1 MFPPNT
7 LFLNTIFDILKQRAQ
22 LIGRYYM
29 QKDLLFGLCAD
40 VHHSKDFDERWRL
53 EKFLA
58 EAKERKA
65 DFIIQLGD
73 LTSFSDEGREIARL
87 FNSFEGPKYHV
98 LGNHETEFSDKAAV
112 LEMLGQKDK
121 YYSFDA
127 GDYHFI
133 VLDTNYEK
141 QGDKF
146 LDYNCRRHDFSNCYI
161 NPEQLAWLD
170 ADLTSTDKR
179 CFIFMHAT
187 CEVGD
192 FGIINKNDFRGVLWK
207 ANQRVG
213 YNKVTM
219 VVSGH
224 DHTDE
229 YLYKGGIHYLAVNS
243 MSHKYIGATCT
254 EQNSRAAELKAKHGT
269 LRHATFY
276 KDPLYAFVR
285 LKSNG
290 LIQIIGKQSE
300 YVEYSPLEVHWE
312 CAASPQISYREFWMN
327 GYGEL

>member
-1 MFPPNT
+1 
-7 LFLNTIFDILKQRAQ
+7 
-22 LIGRYYM
+22 M
-29 QKDLLFGLCAD
+29 QKDIIFGICAD

-73 LTSFSDEGREIARL
+73 LTSFSDEGREIAKL
-87 FNSFEGPKYHV
+87 FNSFEGPHYHV

-146 LDYNCRRHDFSNCYI
+146 YDYNCRRHDFSNCYM
-161 NPEQLAWLD
+161 NPEQLDWLAKDID
-170 ADLTSTDKR
+170 ATDKR

-219 VVSGH
+219 VVAGH

>member
-1 MFPPNT
+1 
-7 LFLNTIFDILKQRAQ
+7 
-22 LIGRYYM
+22 M
-29 QKDLLFGLCAD
+29 QKDIIFGICAD

-73 LTSFSDEGREIARL
+73 LTSFSDEGREIAKL
-87 FNSFEGPKYHV
+87 FNSFEGPHYHV

-170 ADLTSTDKR
+170 ADLASTDKR
-179 CFIFMHAT
+179 CLIFMHAT

-243 MSHKYIGATCT
+243 MSHKYIGGTYT
-254 EQNSRAAELKAKHGT
+254 EQSSRAKELKEKNGA

-290 LIQIIGKQSE
+290 LIQVIGKQSE

>member
-1 MFPPNT
+1 MT
-7 LFLNTIFDILKQRAQ
+7 SDGDLKNSSR
-22 LIGRYYM
+22 R
-29 QKDLLFGLCAD
+29 QK
-40 VHHSKDFDERWRL
+40 R
-53 EKFLA
+53 EK
-58 EAKERKA
+58 RT
-65 DFIIQLGD
+65 FIIQLGD
-73 LTSFSDEGREIARL
+73 LASFSDEGREIAGI
-87 FNSFEGPKYHV
+87 FNSFEGPHYHV
-98 LGNHETEFSDKAAV
+98 LGNHETEFSDKASV

-141 QGDKF
+141 VGDKF
-146 LDYNCRRHDFSNCYI
+146 YDYNCRRHDFSNCYI
-161 NPEQLAWLD
+161 KPEQLAWLD
-170 ADLTSTDKR
+170 ADLASTDKR

-192 FGIINKNDFRGVLWK
+192 FGILNKNDFRGVLWK
-207 ANQRVG
+207 ANQRAG

-254 EQNSRAAELKAKHGT
+254 EQNSCAAELKAKHGT

-285 LKSNG
+285 QKSAYRRYRS
-290 LIQIIGKQSE
+290 LWRRKL
-300 YVEYSPLEVHWE
+300 PL
-312 CAASPQISYREFWMN
+312 
-327 GYGEL
+327 

>member
-1 MFPPNT
+1 MGKDI
-7 LFLNTIFDILKQRAQ
+7 IF
-22 LIGRYYM
+22 GV
-29 QKDLLFGLCAD
+29 CAD
-40 VHHSKDFDERWRL
+40 IHHSKDFDERWRL

-65 DFIIQLGD
+65 NFIIQLGD
-73 LTSFSDEGREIARL
+73 LCSFSDEGHEIAAL
-87 FNSFEGPKYHV
+87 FNSFEGPHYHV
-98 LGNHETEFSDKAAV
+98 LGNHETEFSDKKSV
-112 LEMLGQKDK
+112 LEMLGQKEQ

-146 LDYNCRRHDFSNCYI
+146 YDYNCRRHDFSNCYI

-170 ADLTSTDKR
+170 ADLASTDKR

-243 MSHKYIGATCT
+243 MSHKYIGGTYT
-254 EQNSRAAELKAKHGT
+254 EQSSRAKELKEKNGA

-290 LIQIIGKQSE
+290 LIQVIGKQSE

>member
-1 MFPPNT
+1 
-7 LFLNTIFDILKQRAQ
+7 
-22 LIGRYYM
+22 M
-29 QKDLLFGLCAD
+29 QKDIIFGICAD

-73 LTSFSDEGREIARL
+73 LTSFSDEGREIAKL
-87 FNSFEGPKYHV
+87 FNSFEGPHYHV

-112 LEMLGQKDK
+112 LEMLDQKDK

-219 VVSGH
+219 VFSGH
-224 DHTDE
+224 DHADE
-229 YLYKGGIHYLAVNS
+229 YLYKGGIHYLLVNS

>member
-1 MFPPNT
+1 
-7 LFLNTIFDILKQRAQ
+7 
-22 LIGRYYM
+22 M
-29 QKDLLFGLCAD
+29 QKDIIFGICAD

-73 LTSFSDEGREIARL
+73 LTSFSDEGREIAKL
-87 FNSFEGPKYHV
+87 FNSFEGPHYHV

-243 MSHKYIGATCT
+243 MSHKYIGGTYT
-254 EQNSRAAELKAKHGT
+254 EQSSRAAELKAKHGT

>member
-1 MFPPNT
+1 MVAS
-7 LFLNTIFDILKQRAQ
+7 FLK
-22 LIGRYYM
+22 
-29 QKDLLFGLCAD
+29 
-40 VHHSKDFDERWRL
+40 
-53 EKFLA
+53 
-58 EAKERKA
+58 
-65 DFIIQLGD
+65 
-73 LTSFSDEGREIARL
+73 
-87 FNSFEGPKYHV
+87 NSFPYKY
-98 LGNHETEFSDKAAV
+98 G
-112 LEMLGQKDK
+112 
-121 YYSFDA
+121 
-127 GDYHFI
+127 
-133 VLDTNYEK
+133 
-141 QGDKF
+141 
-146 LDYNCRRHDFSNCYI
+146 
-161 NPEQLAWLD
+161 
-170 ADLTSTDKR
+170 R

>member
-1 MFPPNT
+1 
-7 LFLNTIFDILKQRAQ
+7 
-22 LIGRYYM
+22 M
-29 QKDLLFGLCAD
+29 QKDIIFGVCAD

-73 LTSFSDEGREIARL
+73 LTSFSDEGREIAKL
-87 FNSFEGPKYHV
+87 FNSFEGPHYHV

-112 LEMLGQKDK
+112 LEMLDQKDK
-121 YYSFDA
+121 YYSFDV

-192 FGIINKNDFRGVLWK
+192 FGILNKNDLRGVLWQ